1 MNSQIDELLNK
12 VRSGNNQLA
21 QEAIAELREQS
32 WLTDGSLQGV
42 ALCKAQLQDSTLE
55 SANLCCAGL
64 HQSNLAWVDLSN
76 ANLRAAKLSLCNLS
90 GANLKDAKIDNADFY
105 KANLR
110 GARNLTEE
118 QICSAAR
125 FWGATMPN
133 GEKYDGRFSL
143 FGDLALAQWNSVN
156 TNDPQAMADFY
167 QVPLDVYVKGQ
178 SEKVTA

>member
-1 MNSQIDELLNK
+1 MDTQIEELLNK

-21 QEAIAELREQS
+21 QEAVAELRKNS

-55 SANLCCAGL
+55 NANLCCAGL

-90 GANLKDAKIDNADFY
+90 GANLRDAKIENADFY

-110 GARNLTEE
+110 GVRNLSED
-118 QICSAAR
+118 QIRLAAR
-125 FWGATMPN
+125 LWGAIMPD

-143 FGDLALAQWNSVN
+143 FGDLALAEWNSVN
-156 TNDPQAMADFY
+156 TEDPQAMADFY
-167 QVPLDVYVKGQ
+167 QVPLDVYRKGQ
-178 SEKVTA
+178 GDKVPA